1 MMWVSE
7 KRTLFPPTIKWFQYV
22 FQRARGA
29 SDKTIKCLEMFVP
42 SDKKFP
48 QAKIRFKITDANSL
62 WVCQARVIKFYSQSC
77 LHGFKLMI
85 HTHPVMTGSQ

>member
-48 QAKIRFKITDANSL
+48 QAKIRFKITDANSYGY
-62 WVCQARVIKFYSQSC
+62 VKQ
-77 LHGFKLMI
+77 
-85 HTHPVMTGSQ
+85 GS

>member
-1 MMWVSE
+1 MMWVQE

-42 SDKKFP
+42 PDKKLP
-48 QAKIRFKITDANSL
+48 KAKIRFKITDANSL
-62 WVCQARVIKFYSQSC
+62 WVCQAGVIKFYS
-77 LHGFKLMI
+77 
-85 HTHPVMTGSQ
+85 